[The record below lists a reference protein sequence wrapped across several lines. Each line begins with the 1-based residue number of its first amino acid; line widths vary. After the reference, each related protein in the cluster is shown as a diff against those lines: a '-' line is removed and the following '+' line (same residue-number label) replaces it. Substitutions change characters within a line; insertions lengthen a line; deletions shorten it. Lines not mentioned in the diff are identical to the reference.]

1 MKKNW
6 IKKSWDMKPQKL
18 TFEKLKM
25 TYEEPKNTYKE
36 PKGDTWR
43 IKLKNLKNQAV
54 AWTKYND
61 IKMSQVESKW
71 RKIESQLR
79 RHDSWRTKFWLIP
92 A

>member
-1 MKKNW
+1 
-6 IKKSWDMKPQKL
+6 MKPQKL

-61 IKMSQVESKW
+61 IEMSQVESKW

-79 RHDSWRTKFWLIP
+79 KEEPHEEPNFDSFLP
-92 A
+92 